1 MTMSEFEKLS
11 VLVPGDLAR
20 RIRDAVDG
28 ERYIVESDVILE
40 ALQDWEVKQQIRATK
55 VARLRELIQE
65 GEDSGFE
72 PMSDDEFER
81 IKEEGRALLASRNAA
96 ECVRGRWRSAE
107 RRRRAPISWRFG
119 CIWPSEVR
127 QGRIEY

>member
-1 MTMSEFEKLS
+1 MSEFEKLS
-11 VLVPGDLAR
+11 VLIPSDLAR

-28 ERYIVESDVILE
+28 EHYIVESDVILE

-81 IKEEGRALLASRNAA
+81 IKQEGRALLASRNAA
-96 ECVRGRWRSAE
+96 E
-107 RRRRAPISWRFG
+107 
-119 CIWPSEVR
+119 
-127 QGRIEY
+127 